1 MDLNF
6 TVQNL
11 DADRASNRINRQD
24 HAPQRCWHRRCYVD
38 ERKRPTPD
46 FLKPCLTSEVQA
58 RDTAVEMVRFMFV
71 AT

>member
-11 DADRASNRINRQD
+11 DVDRASNRIIRQD
-24 HAPQRCWHRRCYVD
+24 HAPHRDAGVD
-38 ERKRPTPD
+38 VAASTRGKDRRQTSDALLD
-46 FLKPCLTSEVQA
+46 FEVQA
-58 RDTAVEMVRFMFV
+58 RDTAVDMVGLG